1 MRHPLSVLLFLAV
14 FLSVLAGL
22 HLYLWLR
29 LVRDPFPA
37 GRARR
42 RASWAFGLAAGVL
55 GAGIVFGR
63 LLLQWLPRW
72 ARYVANGW
80 LGLFAL
86 AVSILFMLDVLRALV
101 RTVRPEPLEPERRRF
116 FARLLAAGTATA
128 SLGLG
133 AVGVRGALRRVRVKR
148 LSIALAR
155 LPAAAEGYRI
165 VQLTDMHVGA
175 TLDGAFVEQI
185 VGEVEALRPDLVAIT
200 GDLVDGPIELLD
212 PWLAPLRRLAPP
224 DGVYFVTGNHEY
236 YAGARAWLAHLPS
249 LGLRPLQ
256 NERVRLAGFE
266 LAGVPDWSARRYDD
280 EVPPDVA
287 KAVAGR
293 DPGLPLIL
301 LAHQPAQAEQARASG
316 VDLQLAG
323 HTHGG
328 QMFPVTVLVRFYTRF
343 VAGLYRRGSF
353 QIYVSEGTGFW
364 GPPMRLGTEAE
375 VTEITLRRELG
386 S

>member
-1 MRHPLSVLLFLAV
+1 MRHPLSTLIFLAV
-14 FLSVLAGL
+14 FLSVLGGL
-22 HLYLWLR
+22 HYYLWR
-29 LVRDPFPA
+29 RIVRDPFA
-37 GRARR
+37 EGRGRR
-42 RASWAFGLAAGVL
+42 LATWTFALVAGVL
-55 GAGIVFGR
+55 GTGILFGR

-86 AVSILFMLDVLRALV
+86 AVSILFLVDVARALV
-101 RTVRPEPLEPERRRF
+101 RTVRPGPTEPERRRL
-116 FARLLAAGTATA
+116 FARLVAAGTGAA

-133 AVGVRGALRRVRVKR
+133 AWGVRTALRRVRVKR
-148 LSIALAR
+148 LSIALDR
-155 LPAAAEGYRI
+155 LPAAADGYRL

-185 VGEVEALRPDLVAIT
+185 VAEVEALRPDLIAVT
-200 GDLVDGPIELLD
+200 GDLVDGPIALLD
-212 PWLAPLRRLAPP
+212 PWLQPLRRLRPR

-256 NERVRLAGFE
+256 NERVRFPGFE
-266 LAGVPDWSARRYDD
+266 LAGVPDWSARHYDD
-280 EVPPDVA
+280 EVKPDVA
-287 KAVAGR
+287 RAVAGR
-293 DPGLPLIL
+293 DASLPLIL
-301 LAHQPAQAEQARASG
+301 LAHQPAHAEEAQANG

-328 QMFPVTVLVRFYTRF
+328 QMFPVTVLVHLYTRF
-343 VAGLYRRGSF
+343 VAGLYRRGPF

-375 VTEITLRRELG
+375 VTEITLRRA
-386 S
+386 